1 MHQILSSRYF
11 REELKLRTWE
21 KGCPGKSLPGSWLV
35 PIMRSGPLALPST
48 LPDLTPAHLLATV
61 LPAFHAPQAS
71 SHGIPARTSP
81 PAASFPSCPSESFF
95 PPSYPG
101 GIRCGLSLFFS
112 QRQPVAL
119 TASHNFDEFLI
130 NCVFITFN
138 SKYYWIPLEISSLTH
153 VYYLEMCCSV
163 STYFEIF
170 QFSFCY

>member
-1 MHQILSSRYF
+1 
-11 REELKLRTWE
+11 
-21 KGCPGKSLPGSWLV
+21 
-35 PIMRSGPLALPST
+35 MRSGPLALPST

-119 TASHNFDEFLI
+119 
-130 NCVFITFN
+130 NC
-138 SKYYWIPLEISSLTH
+138 ISS
-153 VYYLEMCCSV
+153 V
-163 STYFEIF
+163 SLRSLPRCHWGLPSPTVCHTYFTVL
-170 QFSFCY
+170 FSFLSEKMCERYSYTKFSPSLVSHSLLQ